1 MESVDPRSFDVF
13 ISYKNSD
20 AQGDLTQD
28 AKLAFA
34 LHDALEEHGIK
45 AFCSTLSL
53 TRMGQSAYKDAINQA
68 LDAARIMVVV
78 GTNIDNILSPWVK
91 YEWGSFHDDLLTGRK
106 TTGTLVSYISGMNP
120 NELPRELRSYESFP
134 LEQGGDVRIVEFIQA
149 CMENRVELGYAGT
162 ATGKRKLAVL
172 KAGAGHGL
180 INAQDPDEIEGKAA
194 GAGDGADAGANAGKG
209 KGPKGSKG
217 KTPFIAAGIAAVLVL
232 GLAGGYYAHSQ
243 QEAAV
248 QAQAQEQAAQE
259 AAQQAKEQAA
269 QEQAAKEK
277 AEQEA
282 LEYEQTHTSYTVKYL
297 VKGTSKGAKGF
308 PKTVKKSDV
317 EVGSTI
323 SVKVPSIDGYTL
335 SSVDGAKLNSKKTK
349 ASLTVIKKDGG
360 NIIKMLYVKNAEPS
374 TPSYTPSTNSG
385 STSGGNGGS
394 SGGSNGGST
403 NSGGGSKN
411 SGGSSNKV
419 PKGWIVD

>member
-1 MESVDPRSFDVF
+1 MKSVDPRSFDVF

-20 AQGDLTQD
+20 AQGELTQD

-172 KAGAGHGL
+172 KASAGHGL
-180 INAQDPDEIEGKAA
+180 INAQDPDEIEGRD
-194 GAGDGADAGANAGKG
+194 AGDGADAGAGGSAGKG
-209 KGPKGSKG
+209 KGSKG
-217 KTPFIAAGIAAVLVL
+217 KTPFIAAGIAAVLAL

-243 QEAAV
+243 QEAAA

-308 PKTVKKSDV
+308 PKTVKKGDV

-349 ASLTVIKKDGG
+349 ASLTVIKKDDG
-360 NIIKMLYVKNAEPS
+360 NIIKMYYIKNAEPS

-394 SGGSNGGST
+394 SGGST

>member
-20 AQGDLTQD
+20 AQGELTQD

-162 ATGKRKLAVL
+162 ATGSRRLAVL
-172 KAGAGHGL
+172 KATTGHGL
-180 INAQDPDEIEGKAA
+180 INAQDPDLLEASNVNGSKAA
-194 GAGDGADAGANAGKG
+194 KPGDKKASHRRTVVTACV
-209 KGPKGSKG
+209 
-217 KTPFIAAGIAAVLVL
+217 IAVLIVGL
-232 GLAGGYYAHSQ
+232 GIGYYAYTKYQ
-243 QEAAV
+243 ADQE
-248 QAQAQEQAAQE
+248 AQAQEQAQ
-259 AAQQAKEQAA
+259 QQAAAEQAA
-269 QEQAAKEK
+269 QEQAAKEA
-277 AEQEA
+277 AEQEQRK
-282 LEYEQTHTSYTVKYL
+282 YEESHSNYTVQYL
-297 VKGTSKGAKGF
+297 VKGTKKGAKGF
-308 PKTVKKSDV
+308 PKTLTV
-317 EVGSTI
+317 EDAKVGSTV
-323 SVKVPSIDGYTL
+323 SLKVPSIKGYTI
-335 SSVDGAKLNSKKTK
+335 SSVSGAKLNSKKSK
-349 ASLTVIKKDGG
+349 ASFTLTKKAKGTA
-360 NIIKMLYVKNAEPS
+360 IKMYYTKNETV
-374 TPSYTPSTNSG
+374 TPSYTPSNNTSSGTNSG
-385 STSGGNGGS
+385 STSGGTTSGS
-394 SGGSNGGST
+394 SGGSTSGGSGSSGKS
-403 NSGGGSKN
+403 NSGGNS
-411 SGGSSNKV
+411 SGGGKKV
-419 PKGWIVD
+419 PKDWIVD